1 MKQVTITDTPSFVG
15 TIVDINNITPEV
27 LAANNNIGKASS
39 RAFVEDVID
48 FDSSSLKAFERKDRD
63 GKVAKTRS
71 GQPIIGITMNA
82 EITANGQQRQV
93 VIDLQNFLRPCNGIM
108 LGHLSQT
115 GVSASKNL
123 IENSKI
129 FAAWITSNPTKK
141 FKVAAPKDPA
151 KPENIEVINRSGKPA
166 VNFEVPILEIV

>member
-1 MKQVTITDTPSFVG
+1 
-15 TIVDINNITPEV
+15 
-27 LAANNNIGKASS
+27 
-39 RAFVEDVID
+39 
-48 FDSSSLKAFERKDRD
+48 
-63 GKVAKTRS
+63 
-71 GQPIIGITMNA
+71 
-82 EITANGQQRQV
+82 
-93 VIDLQNFLRPCNGIM
+93 M
-108 LGHLSQT
+108 LGHLNQT

-151 KPENIEVINRSGKPA
+151 KPENIEVINRSGKPS